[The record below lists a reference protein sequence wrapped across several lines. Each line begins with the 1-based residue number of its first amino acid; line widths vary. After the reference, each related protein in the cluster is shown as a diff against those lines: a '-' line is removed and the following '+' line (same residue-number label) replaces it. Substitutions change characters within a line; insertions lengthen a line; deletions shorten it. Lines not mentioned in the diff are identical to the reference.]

1 MQVVDEV
8 LQYLSWLEKRLG
20 LDYRVASHMTKQGNL
35 ELGFKCDFILNFF
48 IVWSTFKGPN
58 L

>member
-20 LDYRVASHMTKQGNL
+20 LDYRMGSLMTKQGNL
-35 ELGFKCDFILNFF
+35 ELGFKCDFIFYFF
-48 IVWSTFKGPN
+48 IVWSTF
-58 L
+58 